1 MEYWQTF
8 EAMPQPDLPE
18 VWRDSY
24 VAVMP
29 DGSGLALPLRDM
41 GETAVA
47 GLIAN
52 QASFAVFDTLAAWM
66 VEIARSH
73 GAEIVVG
80 LPTLGHAFAAAVAR
94 GLGHANWVAPGT
106 SRKLWYED
114 ALSVPLASITS
125 PAPGRRLD
133 HGGSRVTAPG
143 RRAPGRGLCRHA
155 ARRPLARPHAGR
167 RAGSGRL
174 RDPNVQGRDRRL
186 DADRGHRLGPGLP
199 AVGRAH
205 GLSSTVTAVSAP
217 SDQFTVPPKRRARPP
232 PQFSIPTRRR
242 AARGCNSVSAFRTQA
257 A

>member
-1 MEYWQTF
+1 MEYWQAF

-24 VAVMP
+24 LAVMP

-52 QASFAVFDTLAAWM
+52 QASFAVFDMLAAWM

-94 GLGHANWVAPGT
+94 GLGHLNWVAPGT

-125 PAPGRRLD
+125 PATGRRMWLD
-133 HGGSRVTAPG
+133 PRVVHRLEG
-143 RRAPGRGLCRHA
+143 RRVLLVDDVVSTGASITA
-155 ARRPLARPHAGR
+155 AIELLRQVGARPVAVCAAMLQGDRWRARMPAGM
-167 RAGSGRL
+167 
-174 RDPNVQGRDRRL
+174 PVQGVFATPMFKGVIGGWTPIEGTASVQDCPRS
-186 DADRGHRLGPGLP
+186 GGL
-199 AVGRAH
+199 
-205 GLSSTVTAVSAP
+205 TA
-217 SDQFTVPPKRRARPP
+217 
-232 PQFSIPTRRR
+232 
-242 AARGCNSVSAFRTQA
+242 
-257 A
+257 